1 MKTIPKPIHKAQNTR
16 WSQERIL
23 AEARKRTTDLSVD
36 ITSDNASR
44 IQKMLDELVREAGW
58 TDAEFIDALCK
69 DVIQNPKSRL
79 RIVKAA

>member
-1 MKTIPKPIHKAQNTR
+1 MKTILKPLLKAR

-23 AEARKRTTDLSVD
+23 AEARKRTAALSTEE
-36 ITSDNASR
+36 TSDNASR

-58 TDAEFIDALCK
+58 TDSEFIDALCK

-79 RIVKAA
+79 KVVKAA